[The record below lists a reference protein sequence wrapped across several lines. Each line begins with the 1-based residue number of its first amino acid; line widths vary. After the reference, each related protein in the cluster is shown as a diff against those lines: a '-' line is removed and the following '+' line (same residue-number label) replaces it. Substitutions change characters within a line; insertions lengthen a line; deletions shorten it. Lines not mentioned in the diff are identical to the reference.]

1 MTTMMEYAMVR
12 LALRRLDR
20 RFDPSAA
27 PVGPSRFERL
37 QVRLRRI
44 F

>member
-1 MTTMMEYAMVR
+1 MMTMIEYAMVR
-12 LALRRLDR
+12 LELRALDR

-27 PVGPSRFERL
+27 PVEPTRL
-37 QVRLRRI
+37 QRLEARLRRI